1 MKIAT
6 WNAEW
11 AKASGAR
18 GRRVAAEI
26 LSCSSEVFVLTEG
39 DRSLLPAHGHVV
51 DAGDDWG
58 YDVKD
63 KSQRKVL
70 MWSENPWT
78 DIDVI
83 GSPSLPR
90 GRFVIA
96 STETSIG
103 SIRVIG
109 VCIPY
114 YGAHVVTGNK
124 NRRQWEDH
132 EIYLH
137 ELKKLIV
144 DVPGP
149 FVVAGDCNQRIPAGR
164 QPKVVSALLDEVLHG
179 LVVPTAG
186 HVDPPLIDHV
196 AHSSDLVSKV
206 VRTIPAANSE
216 GKLSDHTGV
225 VVEISRSN

>member
-11 AKASGAR
+11 AKASGSR

-39 DRSLLPAHGHVV
+39 GRSLLPTHGHVV

-78 DIDVI
+78 EIDVI
-83 GSPSLPR
+83 GSPSLPS

-96 STETSIG
+96 STETTIG
-103 SIRVIG
+103 PIRVIG

-114 YGAHVVTGNK
+114 YGAHVATGNK
-124 NRRQWEDH
+124 NRRQWEVH

-149 FVVAGDCNQRIPAGR
+149 FVITGDYNQRIPAGR
-164 QPKVVSALLDEVLHG
+164 QPKVVSALLDELLHD

-206 VRTIPAANSE
+206 VRTIPATNSE

-225 VVEISRSN
+225 WVELSHP

>member
-1 MKIAT
+1 VKIAT
-6 WNAEW
+6 WNSEW
-11 AKASGAR
+11 AKVSGSR
-18 GRRVAAEI
+18 GRRVASEI
-26 LSCSSEVFVLTEG
+26 LSSNSEIFILTEG
-39 DRSLLPAHGHVV
+39 DRALLPAHGYVV

-78 DIDVI
+78 DVDVV
-83 GSPSLPR
+83 GSSRLPS
-90 GRFVIA
+90 GRFVTA

-114 YGAHVVTGNK
+114 YGAHVATGNK

-137 ELKKLIV
+137 ELKKLTA

-149 FVVAGDCNQRIPAGR
+149 FVIAGDYNQRIPAGR
-164 QPKVVSALLDEVLHG
+164 QPKNIAALLDEVLQG

-196 AHSSDLVSKV
+196 AHSPGLISNV
-206 VRTIPAANSE
+206 VCTIPDSNSE
-216 GKLSDHTGV
+216 GKLTDHTGV
-225 VVEISRSN
+225 VVELFRP